1 MAANA
6 IAGFRPEQENVVY
19 IGAGVTVKGEFSVPD
34 LLVVDGVVEGDV
46 TARGVVVGRSGVIR
60 GHVAAEEADV
70 SGSISDH
77 VEISE
82 LLTVRSTGR
91 VEGRVIYRE
100 MELEK
105 GAVVTGDLSAT
116 SDERAGAR
124 PAPAAKI
131 VPQLREER
139 AEPAP
144 VAPTVGR
151 TSASLDRLS
160 EAARAARKSAAKTV
174 ASEIIAERRNVLRT
188 PMSSRKGRA

>member
-46 TARGVVVGRSGVIR
+46 TARGVVVGQSGVIR

-105 GAVVTGDLSAT
+105 GAVVTGDLSAMNE
-116 SDERAGAR
+116 ERAVAR
-124 PAPAAKI
+124 PTPAAKI
-131 VPQLREER
+131 VPQAR
-139 AEPAP
+139 AEPVAVAP
-144 VAPTVGR
+144 VGK
-151 TSASLDRLS
+151 TSASLERLS
-160 EAARAARKSAAKTV
+160 EAARAARKSAAKSV
-174 ASEIIAERRNVLRT
+174 ASEIAAERRNVLRA
-188 PMSSRKGRA
+188 PMSSRKGRG

>member
-60 GHVAAEEADV
+60 GHVTAEEADV

-116 SDERAGAR
+116 SEERAAR

-131 VPQLREER
+131 VPQIRDAR

-144 VAPTVGR
+144 VAPTIGR

-174 ASEIIAERRNVLRT
+174 ASEIVAERRNVLRT

>member
-19 IGAGVTVKGEFSVPD
+19 IGAGVTVKGAFSVPD
-34 LLVVDGVVEGDV
+34 LLVVDGEVEGDV
-46 TARGVVVGRSGVIR
+46 TARGVVVGQSGVIR

-105 GAVVTGDLSAT
+105 GAVVTGDLSAMNE
-116 SDERAGAR
+116 ERAAAR

-131 VPQLREER
+131 VPQAREER

-144 VAPTVGR
+144 VAPVGK

-160 EAARAARKSAAKTV
+160 EAARAARKSAAKSV
-174 ASEIIAERRNVLRT
+174 ASEIAAERRNVLRA

>member
-19 IGAGVTVKGEFSVPD
+19 IGAGVTVKGAFSVPD

-60 GHVAAEEADV
+60 GHVVAEEADV

-116 SDERAGAR
+116 SEERAAAR
-124 PAPAAKI
+124 PASAAKVI
-131 VPQLREER
+131 PQAREER
-139 AEPAP
+139 GAPAP

-174 ASEIIAERRNVLRT
+174 ASEIVAERRNVLRT